1 MTLDP
6 TVLPGLSL
14 FALELLALAAV
25 GFVVARVAL
34 GQADDRM
41 ALAQGMVIGP
51 AAWGLVVNFV
61 LHVVPGLAGALVGW
75 VVIVVAGAGLAWR
88 ARSRLRVSSR
98 TLAGFGAAALALFW
112 IALASRQLLG
122 IPDDAIHT
130 ALPAT
135 IRAGAY
141 PPELAWN
148 PDVRLAYHYGADLLI
163 GLLTPPVGPDL
174 AFVTELMGAYL
185 WTGFVLVVV
194 TLLRQHGAWLGVLM
208 LALLL
213 LTTGA
218 WTLVWYADAPEILR
232 VPIPA
237 GVPMA
242 GVRAA
247 LADIYWPMAEL
258 PRTWPTEATPPNIW
272 KPPFLLGYALA
283 GVILERLASRVDQG
297 WPLQVGMALLVG
309 FLGLVDETVALTVL
323 GLWVILAVL
332 NLMQARQARTIDGE
346 FILCSAIGPALSAGL
361 LAAGGGVLTGF
372 MTGAPRSTVSFGWR
386 NDPTNHL
393 LFGSF
398 GQLSGGVGVLGIGVI
413 PVTVSALLLAF
424 RQRLVVILVIA
435 TSVFVLAA
443 LTVQHSAHPGDA
455 VRLDGH
461 ARNFG
466 LLALLVALGVRL
478 NALRFRWRVA
488 ASSCLGVLVIWPTV
502 ALPVQRIPLSLGQ
515 GIEVANA
522 QLGRGEAGEPR
533 TTTRRHVLAP
543 SVSAAIVDFIRKGTA
558 VDARVFSPHPHELT
572 AATGRP
578 NASGPV
584 GHLNLLP
591 FEGPEYDDVK
601 RHLEPGAVRRL
612 GYAYV
617 HATDAWFAGLPE
629 YAQQWLSDPVLF
641 EPLIRDGTDTLYRIE
656 PAFLRQD
663 AVYARASFE
672 ALRRSVPAS
681 SFVYLASGTQ
691 QQTSTRRA
699 TIRLMMALSHTQSLG
714 ILDLS
719 GVYLLTTFPVP
730 TKPLAGE
737 RPDLV
742 VLPARGLAPA
752 AFAAEQRVPIWWND
766 EVAVYAPD
774 GELSPLMDSPPSEF
788 SVELIEAR
796 VEDGRISFAA
806 LFSNHVPGQW
816 VGQDWLV
823 TAGDGSPWAFAHEFE
838 TDARHKGRQW
848 YGGQLVPGQT
858 TASFRYELE
867 AGTGRMS
874 VGDARGNLVRV
885 DSSGEGLGRGVWTLG
900 VRLRH
905 EWHEAAFIPVMKI
918 VVAESGVVAYEVYEG
933 ELNARLAR

>member
-1 MTLDP
+1 M
-6 TVLPGLSL
+6 
-14 FALELLALAAV
+14 
-25 GFVVARVAL
+25 ARRPWRSS
-34 GQADDRM
+34 GSRW
-41 ALAQGMVIGP
+41 P
-51 AAWGLVVNFV
+51 AVNFG
-61 LHVVPGLAGALVGW
+61 H
-75 VVIVVAGAGLAWR
+75 
-88 ARSRLRVSSR
+88 
-98 TLAGFGAAALALFW
+98 T
-112 IALASRQLLG
+112 
-122 IPDDAIHT
+122 DDAIHT
-130 ALPAT
+130 ALPAS

-148 PDVRLAYHYGADLLI
+148 PGVPLAYHYGADLLI
-163 GLLTPPVGPDL
+163 GLLAPPVGPDL
-174 AFVTELMGAYL
+174 AFVTELVGAYL
-185 WTGFVLVVV
+185 WTGFVLAIV
-194 TLLRQHGAWLGVLM
+194 TLLRKHGSWLGA
-208 LALLL
+208 LALAPLL

-218 WTLVWYADAPEILR
+218 WTLVWYADAPEMLR

-247 LADIYWPMAEL
+247 LAEIYWPMAEL

-272 KPPFLLGYALA
+272 KPPFLLGYALT

-297 WPLQVGMALLVG
+297 WPLQVGVALLVG

-323 GLWVILAVL
+323 GLWVILAAF
-332 NLMQARQARTIDGE
+332 NLVKAWQARSIGGE
-346 FILCSAIGPALSAGL
+346 LILRSAVGPALSLGL
-361 LAAGGGVLTGF
+361 LAVGGGVLTGLI
-372 MTGAPRSTVSFGWR
+372 TGAPRSTVSLGWR
-386 NDPTNHL
+386 DDPTNHL

-398 GQLSGGVGVLGIGVI
+398 GQLSGGVGLLGVGVI
-413 PVTVSALLLAF
+413 PVAVSALLLAF
-424 RQRLVVILVIA
+424 RQRLALALVVG

-488 ASSCLGVLVIWPTV
+488 AITCLGVFVIWPTV
-502 ALPVQRIPLSLGQ
+502 ALPVHRIPLSLGE
-515 GIEVANA
+515 GIEIANA
-522 QLGRGEAGEPR
+522 QPGHGEADEPG
-533 TTTRRHVLAP
+533 TTTRRHVLTP
-543 SVSAAIVDFIRKGTA
+543 SVSGAIADFVRRGTA

-601 RHLEPGAVRRL
+601 RYLEPGAVRRL

-617 HATDAWFAGLPE
+617 HATDAWIAGLPDS
-629 YAQQWLSDPVLF
+629 AQRWLSDPVFF
-641 EPLIRDGTDTLYRIE
+641 EPLIRYGTDTLYRIE
-656 PAFLRQD
+656 PAFLRLD
-663 AVYARASFE
+663 TVYARASFE

-681 SFVYLASGTQ
+681 NVVYLASGTQ
-691 QQTSTRRA
+691 QQTGIRRA
-699 TIRLMMALSHTQSLG
+699 AIRLMMALSHTQSLG
-714 ILDLS
+714 VLDLS
-719 GVYLLTTFPVP
+719 GVYLLTKFPVP
-730 TKPLAGE
+730 TRPLAGE

-742 VLPARGLAPA
+742 VLPARGLAPS

-774 GELSPLMDSPPSEF
+774 GELSPLMESPLSEF
-788 SVELIEAR
+788 SVELTEAR
-796 VEDGRISFAA
+796 VEDSRISFAV
-806 LFSNHVPGQW
+806 LFLNHVPGRW

-823 TAGDGSPWAFAHEFE
+823 TAGDGSPWALAHEFE

-848 YGGQLVPGQT
+848 YGGQLASGQT
-858 TASFRYELE
+858 TASFRYELD
-867 AGTGRMS
+867 ADKGQLS
-874 VGDARGNLVRV
+874 VGTARGTLVRV
-885 DSSGEGLGRGVWTLG
+885 DSSGEGLGPGTWTLG

-918 VVAESGVVAYEVYEG
+918 VVAESGDVTYEVYEG
-933 ELNARLAR
+933 ELNARLAQ